1 MSVEIERKFLVTTT
15 QYKSLATTQVKITQ
29 GYLSKTPERTVR
41 VRVAGDRAWLTIKG
55 IGDAQGMVRKEW
67 EYEIPKEDAIEM
79 LAICEKPLIEK
90 TRYTIPYQ
98 SLTIEVDEFQKP
110 LQTVWA
116 EVELPAVDTPFDPPL
131 WLGEEVTGNPN
142 YYNARL

>member
-29 GYLSKTPERTVR
+29 GYLYKTPERTVR

>member
-67 EYEIPKEDAIEM
+67 EYKIPKEDAIEM

-116 EVELPAVDTPFDPPL
+116 EVELPAVDTPFDPPP

>member
-55 IGDAQGMVRKEW
+55 IGDEQGMVRKEW

-116 EVELPAVDTPFDPPL
+116 EVELPAVDTPFDPPP

>member
-15 QYKSLATTQVKITQ
+15 QYKNLANTQVKITQ

-116 EVELPAVDTPFDPPL
+116 EVELPAVDTPFDPPP

>member
-67 EYEIPKEDAIEM
+67 EYEIPKEDAIET

-116 EVELPAVDTPFDPPL
+116 EVELPAVDTPFDPPP

>member
-1 MSVEIERKFLVTTT
+1 MSVEIERKFLVTSTK
-15 QYKSLATTQVKITQ
+15 YKSLATTQVKITQ

-116 EVELPAVDTPFDPPL
+116 EVELPAVDTPFDPPP

>member
-1 MSVEIERKFLVTTT
+1 MSLEIERKFLVTTT

-116 EVELPAVDTPFDPPL
+116 EVELPAVDTPFDPPP

>member
-67 EYEIPKEDAIEM
+67 EYEIPKEDAIEI

-116 EVELPAVDTPFDPPL
+116 EVELPAVDTPFDPPP

>member
-116 EVELPAVDTPFDPPL
+116 EVELPAVDTAFDPPP

>member
-41 VRVAGDRAWLTIKG
+41 VRVARDRAWLTIKG
-55 IGDAQGMVRKEW
+55 IGDAEGMVRKEW
-67 EYEIPKEDAIEM
+67 EYEIPKEDAIEI

-116 EVELPAVDTPFDPPL
+116 EVELPAVDTPFDPPP

>member
-1 MSVEIERKFLVTTT
+1 MSLEIERKFLVTTT

-67 EYEIPKEDAIEM
+67 EYKIPKEDAIEM

-98 SLTIEVDEFQKP
+98 SLTIKNPCKRSGRRSNSP
-110 LQTVWA
+110 LSIRLLT
-116 EVELPAVDTPFDPPL
+116 LPHG
-131 WLGEEVTGNPN
+131 WGKK
-142 YYNARL
+142 

>member
-1 MSVEIERKFLVTTT
+1 MSLEIERKFLVTTT

-67 EYEIPKEDAIEM
+67 EYKIPKEDAIEM

-116 EVELPAVDTPFDPPL
+116 EVELPAVDTPFDPPP

>member
-1 MSVEIERKFLVTTT
+1 MSLEIERKFLVTTT

-116 EVELPAVDTPFDPPL
+116 EVELPAVDTPFDPPP
-131 WLGEEVTGNPN
+131 WLGEDVTGNPN

>member
-116 EVELPAVDTPFDPPL
+116 EVELPAVDTTFDPPP

>member
-15 QYKSLATTQVKITQ
+15 QYKSLATTQIKITQ

>member
-55 IGDAQGMVRKEW
+55 IGDAEGMVRKEW
-67 EYEIPKEDAIEM
+67 EYEIPKEDAIEI

-116 EVELPAVDTPFDPPL
+116 EVELPAVDTPFDPPP

>member
-116 EVELPAVDTPFDPPL
+116 EVELPAVDKPFDPPP

>member
-15 QYKSLATTQVKITQ
+15 QYKSLATTQVKISQ

-116 EVELPAVDTPFDPPL
+116 EVELPAVDTPFDPPP

>member
-116 EVELPAVDTPFDPPL
+116 EVELPAVDTPFDPPP
-131 WLGEEVTGNPN
+131 WLGEDVTGNPN

>member
-116 EVELPAVDTPFDPPL
+116 EVELPAVDTPFDPPP

-142 YYNARL
+142 YYNAWL

>member
-116 EVELPAVDTPFDPPL
+116 EVELPAVDTPFDPPP

>member
-55 IGDAQGMVRKEW
+55 IGDSQGMLRKEW

-116 EVELPAVDTPFDPPL
+116 EVELPAVDTPFDPPP

>member
-67 EYEIPKEDAIEM
+67 EYEIPKEDSIEM

-90 TRYTIPYQ
+90 TRYTIPYH

-116 EVELPAVDTPFDPPL
+116 EVELPAVDTPFDPPP